1 MQNDVRPINAYTFA
15 DHLRD
20 WQQDIE
26 NDYYIEPYKRDIIS
40 NTLQTAIEDL
50 DDQLTIDAVPVVHGR
65 WVKVNGMMPPEYH
78 GRKCCS
84 VCDAFALSD
93 FYGRERL
100 SDFCPNCGAKMDG
113 DVDDENS
120 R

>member
-1 MQNDVRPINAYTFA
+1 MQNEQRLIDANALPNYKCQVTATIGDRKGPAEMRFVF
-15 DHLRD
+15 
-20 WQQDIE
+20 WQDIE
-26 NDYYIEPYKRDIIS
+26 KAPTIS
-40 NTLQTAIEDL
+40 
-50 DDQLTIDAVPVVHGR
+50 AVPVVHGR
-65 WVKVNGMMPPEYH
+65 WVKANGMMPPEYH

-113 DVDDENS
+113 GATDA
-120 R
+120 

>member
-1 MQNDVRPINAYTFA
+1 MQNDVRPINAYIFA

-50 DDQLTIDAVPVVHGR
+50 DDQSTIDAVSVVHGR
-65 WVKVNGMMPPEYH
+65 WEDGAFENSK
-78 GRKCCS
+78 RCS
-84 VCDAFALSD
+84 VCKKYATKVRVASESIFD
-93 FYGRERL
+93 YTY
-100 SDFCPNCGAKMDG
+100 CPHCGAKMDG
-113 DVDDENS
+113 GAEE
-120 R
+120 